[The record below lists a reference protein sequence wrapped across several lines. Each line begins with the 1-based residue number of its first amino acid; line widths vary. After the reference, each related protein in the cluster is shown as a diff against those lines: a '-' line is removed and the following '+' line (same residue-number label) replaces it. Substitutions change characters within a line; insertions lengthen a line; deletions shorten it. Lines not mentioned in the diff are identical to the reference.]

1 MFNCLIVFLFSYFF
15 KIIRSVPFFSIRS
28 RERTIVTRERCPVLE
43 QDLTVLSLIIYL
55 VPFFPVC
62 SRERTRSF
70 PGKDTQSLNWAWSYF
85 FKSFIRFRYFSFLPV
100 RARSFPGKTPSPW
113 TGPDFTF
120 LNHSF
125 GSVLFRSFPWERDR
139 SPGKTPS
146 PWNFTDNF
154 TEFKT
159 SVYLIFIILRNR

>member
-1 MFNCLIVFLFSYFF
+1 MWQSRLCLMFNCLIVFLFSYFF

-62 SRERTRSF
+62 SRERTDHS
-70 PGKDTQSLNWAWSYF
+70 
-85 FKSFIRFRYFSFLPV
+85 
-100 RARSFPGKTPSPW
+100 PGKTPNPW

-159 SVYLIFIILRNR
+159 SVYLIFIILSNR